1 MKRTNI
7 LASILAL
14 MIVLPSLTSCNPAS
28 IGDGIEEKSVNT
40 KANDTIYSTSL
51 LSSTENSSDTMEH
64 ISTDGAIRPEKT
76 SLGAIRWDAWTSHD
90 GNPNSVIS
98 QVERALSPAE
108 FHERAPF
115 FAEVT
120 EDGNIIIPEYTQEIF
135 DLEME
140 YAIYAGID
148 YFAYVWYNSAMKA
161 AREFHTQSKYKNDVK
176 MCACFD
182 GNAIGKDYARQDME
196 KLFMEDYYMKVL
208 DGRPL
213 MYYFAVS
220 SNLAKITEDIRYY
233 RELTKKL
240 GIPEPY
246 AVIMNVSAEEAYN
259 AYGDAVSSYTVY
271 GHENETFSAL
281 MKRAHSQWKKWN
293 ATGLSHVPTVSFG
306 WNPKP
311 RYINP
316 VSWVGYE
323 YNSWSKIPAAKEIQK
338 HLMYALSYMDHP
350 CVTEQTEANILL
362 SYAWN
367 EHDEGGWLCP
377 TIAVDKN
384 GNQIYNDDGSKKL
397 NTERIEAVK
406 STLASFEGGERTTIV
421 INGVSNAVTEE
432 STSATEA
439 LTESATE
446 TVTETEAASN
456 NESLTSSEITESGTA
471 DDATTN
477 GTEETESNTSGCHST
492 VSTLSVSTVCVLA
505 ALYVLHKKRK
515 EVASR

>member
-1 MKRTNI
+1 MKHLRI
-7 LASILAL
+7 LAFVLTL
-14 MIVLPSLTSCNPAS
+14 MILLPSITSCSSAATV
-28 IGDGIEEKSVNT
+28 GDVEEKAIRGKN
-40 KANDTIYSTSL
+40 TIYSTSL
-51 LSSTENSSDTMEH
+51 LSSADAMEH
-64 ISTDGAIRPEKT
+64 ISTDGTTRPEKT
-76 SLGAIRWDAWTSHD
+76 ALGTIRWDAWTSHD
-90 GNPNSVIS
+90 GNPSSVIS
-98 QVERALSPAE
+98 QVERALSPAK

-135 DLEME
+135 DTEME
-140 YAIYAGID
+140 YAMYAGID
-148 YFAYVWYNSAMKA
+148 YFAYVWYNSAMKT
-161 AREFHTQSKYKNDVK
+161 AREFHTQSKYKNEVK

-182 GNAIGKDYARQDME
+182 GNAIGKEYARQDME
-196 KLFMEDYYMKVL
+196 RLFMEDYYMKVL

-213 MYYFAVS
+213 MYYFGDG
-220 SNLAKITEDIRYY
+220 SNLDKITEDIRYY
-233 RELTKKL
+233 RDLTKKL

-246 AVIMNVSAEEAYN
+246 AVIMNVSAEEAYS

-271 GHENETFSAL
+271 GHENEAFSAL

-293 ATGLSHVPTVSFG
+293 ATGISHVPTVSFG
-306 WNPKP
+306 WNPEP

-350 CVTEQTEANILL
+350 EIAGQTEANILL

-377 TIAVDKN
+377 TIAVDEN
-384 GNQIYNDDGSKKL
+384 GDQIYNSDGTKKL
-397 NTERIEAVK
+397 NTERIEAVR

-421 INGVSNAVTEE
+421 INGVSNAAKEE
-432 STSATEA
+432 STSATET

-446 TVTETEAASN
+446 TLTETADGS
-456 NESLTSSEITESGTA
+456 ESRTSSEITESITA
-471 DDATTN
+471 DDATTD
-477 GTEETESNTSGCHST
+477 GTKETEGNASGCRS
-492 VSTLSVSTVCVLA
+492 SVSALSLSAVCMFT
-505 ALYVLHKKRK
+505 ALPFMHKKRK
-515 EVASR
+515 SPPSR